1 MRLLEQDDS
10 RLVNHGPDGGRELGS
25 ARARFLCVVD
35 TCVRRPHTIERTAL
49 RDAASVM
56 TPKPGSGLPVV
67 PCLPPLENLLMVSPS
82 DLTDSAVPA
91 PAVAH
96 PKRSG
101 PGPGDDLPRIVP
113 RRNLGR
119 LLAAAVALSLFA
131 LLVGSVVRNPAFQ
144 WNVVGG
150 YFTSAAVLDGLL
162 LTLWLTGVVMVLGF
176 LLGIPLAVMR
186 LSANPVLSSLSWGY
200 VWVFRSTP
208 LLVQLLLWF
217 NIGALYPTLGL
228 GVPFGPQ
235 FVTVK
240 TVNLLGPALTA
251 VIGLTL
257 HEAAYAAE
265 VVRGGILSVDAGQT
279 EAAQALGIGRAH
291 ALRRIVVPQAMRSIV
306 PTAGNMLIG
315 TLKGTSIVSV
325 LAVHDLLYSVQLVY
339 NQTYQVIPLLLVATL
354 WYIAVTTVLSVGQ
367 FYVERHYAR
376 GATRV
381 LPPTP
386 LQRLRARLAAH
397 LLSLRS
403 LSNY

>member
-1 MRLLEQDDS
+1 
-10 RLVNHGPDGGRELGS
+10 
-25 ARARFLCVVD
+25 
-35 TCVRRPHTIERTAL
+35 
-49 RDAASVM
+49 
-56 TPKPGSGLPVV
+56 
-67 PCLPPLENLLMVSPS
+67 MVSPP
-82 DLTDSAVPA
+82 DLTDSAPA
-91 PAVAH
+91 PSAGRPTAS
-96 PKRSG
+96 SG
-101 PGPGDDLPRIVP
+101 RTPGRGPDSDLPRIVP
-113 RRNLGR
+113 RRRVGR
-119 LLAAAVALSLFA
+119 LLSAAVALLLFA
-131 LLVGSVVRNPAFQ
+131 MVVNSVVRNRAFQ
-144 WNVVGG
+144 WEVVGQ

-186 LSANPVLSSLSWGY
+186 LSDNPVLATLSWGF
-200 VWVFRSTP
+200 VWIFRSTP
-208 LLVQLLLWF
+208 LLVQLLFWF

-235 FVTVK
+235 FITVK

-279 EAAQALGIGRAH
+279 EAAQALGIGRART
-291 ALRRIVVPQAMRSIV
+291 LRRIVVPQAMRSIV

-325 LAVHDLLYSVQLVY
+325 LAVHDLLYSAQLVY
-339 NQTYQVIPLLLVATL
+339 NQTYQVIPLLMVATL

-376 GATRV
+376 GAARA

-386 LQRLRARLAAH
+386 VQRLRARLAAYRRS
-397 LLSLRS
+397 LDSLRS
-403 LSNY
+403 L